1 MNCSKPRGN
10 EARARQSKYD
20 IRRCREKQ
28 RKAFSSPDCHPL
40 FTLAHVI
47 EPVLDTSRLVPPR
60 LESLFEKCSRKRAAR
75 ILRAEDPGSAR

>member
-20 IRRCREKQ
+20 IRRS
-28 RKAFSSPDCHPL
+28 RKAKKSILVPDCHPL

-47 EPVLDTSRLVPPR
+47 EPVLDQSRLAPT
-60 LESLFEKCSRKRAAR
+60 RKRAAR